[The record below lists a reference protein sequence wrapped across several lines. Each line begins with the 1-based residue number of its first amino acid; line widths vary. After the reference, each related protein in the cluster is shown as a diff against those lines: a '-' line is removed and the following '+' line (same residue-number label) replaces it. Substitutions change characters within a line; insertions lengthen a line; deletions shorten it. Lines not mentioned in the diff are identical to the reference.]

1 VKIELRPATKDDKL
15 FIESLYFEAHRW
27 IIEKLFGWRGDE
39 FEREKFSQ
47 LYNAPNTAIV
57 TVDGRR
63 AGWLTVRRQ
72 PDAIHLDQIY
82 LSAAW
87 RNHGIGSSLIR
98 QLMGEARAAK
108 VPLTLSTAT
117 INPASQLYERLGF
130 RVVSEGE
137 YKFYYVF

>member
-27 IIEKLFGWRGDE
+27 ISEKLFGRRGDE
-39 FEREKFSQ
+39 FERAKFSQ

-98 QLMGEARAAK
+98 QLMGAK
-108 VPLTLSTAT
+108 
-117 INPASQLYERLGF
+117 INPASQLYERL
-130 RVVSEGE
+130 VLE
-137 YKFYYVF
+137 